1 MINLF
6 NIQIGFKS
14 KLFSIDE
21 LCLERGKLYTLIGKN
36 GIGKSTFLKTIAEII
51 QPLEGKI
58 NWKSKLP
65 KEQRIAFVSSKFDGV
80 ENLNT
85 YDYISLGRA
94 PYTNLFGK
102 LNQEDKS
109 IINESIDLLN
119 LFHLNNKET
128 IKLSDGERQI
138 ASIGRAITQNT
149 ELIILDEPT
158 AFLDYENKVKI
169 INLLSKI
176 AKERNCCII
185 HSSHDIELSTEFSDF
200 ILIIQEE
207 KLTQL
212 NSKVTSKSDVIKLA
226 FPSVNL

>member
-58 NWKSKLP
+58 NWESNLP

-102 LNQEDKS
+102 LNQEDKT

-119 LFHLNNKET
+119 LSHLNSKET

-207 KLTQL
+207 KLNQL
-212 NSKVTSKSDVIKLA
+212 TSKQTTKSEVIKLA